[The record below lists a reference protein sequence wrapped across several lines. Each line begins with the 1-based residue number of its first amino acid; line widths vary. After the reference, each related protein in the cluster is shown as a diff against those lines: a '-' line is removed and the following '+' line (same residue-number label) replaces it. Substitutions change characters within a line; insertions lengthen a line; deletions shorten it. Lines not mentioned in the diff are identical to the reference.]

1 MLINLSNHPFATWP
15 EEQVQAALAMFG
27 EVADLAFPQI
37 SPQATSEQVC
47 QLAQDYL
54 HQIQAQHAPADT
66 AIHIMGEMTFTYQ
79 LVKMLKEAGYKC
91 YASTTVRDVIEVEPG
106 KKTTIFHFAQFRE
119 Y

>member
-15 EEQVQAALAMFG
+15 EEQVQAALTMFG

-47 QLAQDYL
+47 QLAQEYL

-91 YASTTVRDVIEVEPG
+91 YASTTVRDVIELEPG
-106 KKTTIFHFAQFRE
+106 KKTAIFHFAQFRE